1 MKKIGIIG
9 VGGFIGNHLN
19 NTIKLLCDEYMIIP
33 FKKSMFENEIQLDS
47 FVRSCDVII
56 HLAGL
61 NRDPEPYV
69 IYQTNINLT
78 QKIIDS
84 LHRTNTKPHVLISS
98 STQENSDNLYGLSK
112 KKCRE
117 LLSEWSKYTGANFT
131 GLIIPNVFGPFCK
144 PNYNSVIATFSHQL
158 CNDIEPK
165 VDNDSLIKLIYINEL
180 IEIILKLIK
189 TGDNTHFY
197 VIDNCIEYRVSNLLT
212 LLNNYKKT
220 YLLNGEIPSL
230 NNNFELNMFN
240 TFRSYI
246 NYNQFFPKK
255 YIVNPDDRGLFVEIT
270 RSGISGQSSFSTTNP
285 NVTRG
290 NHYHTRKI
298 ERFAVIKGKA
308 KIQMRRIGTDEIITY
323 YLDGEVPSYVDIPV
337 WYIHNITNVGDNLLY
352 TCFWINEPYDS
363 NNSDTYFEIV

>member
-1 MKKIGIIG
+1 MKKVGIIG
-9 VGGFIGNHLN
+9 VNGFIGSHLN
-19 NTIKLLCDEYMIIP
+19 NFLRLFSDDFTIISFDKP
-33 FKKSMFENEIQLDS
+33 FFNNKIQLDT
-47 FVRSCDVII
+47 FVKSCDVIV
-56 HLAGL
+56 HLAGI
-61 NRDPEPYV
+61 NRDPDSNYL
-69 IYQTNINLT
+69 YQANLDLC

-84 LHRTNTKPHVLISS
+84 LFRTNSKPHLLFSS
-98 STQENSDNLYGLSK
+98 STHENSDSSYGLSK
-112 KKCRE
+112 KRCRE
-117 LLSEWSKYTGANFT
+117 LFSEWSIEVGANFT

-144 PNYNSVIATFSHQL
+144 PNYNSVIATFCHQL
-158 CNDIEPK
+158 CNDIQPK

-189 TGDNTHFY
+189 TNDNTHFY
-197 VIDNCIEYRVSNLLT
+197 VFDNCIEYRVSNLLK
-212 LLNNYKKT
+212 LLNNYKKN
-220 YLLNGEIPSL
+220 YLLNGEIPCL
-230 NNNFELNMFN
+230 NNDFELNMFN

-255 YIVNPDDRGLFVEIT
+255 FVVNPDNRGLFVEIT
-270 RSGISGQSSFSTTNP
+270 RSGTSGQSSFSTTNP

-308 KIQMRRIGTDEIITY
+308 KIQMRRIGTDEIINY

-337 WYIHNITNVGDNLLY
+337 WYIHNITNVGYDLLY

-363 NNSDTYFEIV
+363 NNPDTYFEIV